1 MGRNT
6 AQAPGQS
13 KEKRRISAHLIKRS
27 VAEMYS
33 ATLRFICMQDYGK
46 VFDRYMQIGYDK
58 FKDLLTKVK

>member
-1 MGRNT
+1 
-6 AQAPGQS
+6 
-13 KEKRRISAHLIKRS
+13 
-27 VAEMYS
+27 MYS